1 MSENDDSKQFF
12 PDDEIGRDRIIV
24 EVPINP
30 KSPYEERVPSGYAPM
45 SEIYLRGRAFRGLA
59 GGRIPWWV
67 LISGWI
73 FFGSLALLIL
83 ISAITSAGFGALP
96 VLVFV
101 TIPIIILWR
110 GTIAKLSVDKLKN
123 KRR

>member
-1 MSENDDSKQFF
+1 
-12 PDDEIGRDRIIV
+12 
-24 EVPINP
+24 
-30 KSPYEERVPSGYAPM
+30 M

-67 LISGWI
+67 IISGWI

-96 VLVFV
+96 ILIVVA
-101 TIPIIILWR
+101 IPLIIVWR
-110 GTIAKLSVDKLKN
+110 GTVAKLSIEKLKN

>member
-59 GGRIPWWV
+59 GGRIRWWV